1 MAHGKLDMGMAWT
14 QATALMG
21 LNRDTI
27 GAIAGLFFFLPAMAS
42 ALFVPVTAITT
53 APPAGSSGS
62 QDPAVVMQAAVDQ
75 MTALYADNWPI
86 LLAVFGMQF
95 IGSMSLFAL
104 LTDRGN
110 PTVGEA
116 LATGIKGLPSYIA
129 AQLITVIGASL
140 AIGLPLGLVSALGGE
155 AVAVLAV
162 LAALVAVI
170 YIMVKVSLAAPVIA
184 IEGQRNPFTALVRSW
199 QLTKGNSVRIA
210 IFIALLVVVIGIISA
225 LVSGIITLILAA
237 IGGGV
242 ATVGGAAINALVNA
256 LLTALFVVVTV
267 AIYRQLSDDLPQRAA
282 DVFE

>member
-1 MAHGKLDMGMAWT
+1 MAHGKLDMGKAWT

-27 GAIAGLFFFLPAMAS
+27 GAIAGLFFFLPSMAS
-42 ALFVPVTAITT
+42 ALFVPVTAITP
-53 APPAGSSGS
+53 APPAGSGGE
-62 QDPAVVMQAAVDQ
+62 DPAVVMQAAVDQ

-86 LLAVFGMQF
+86 LLAVFAMQF

-162 LAALVAVI
+162 LAALVAII
-170 YIMVKVSLAAPVIA
+170 YLMVKVSLAAPVIA

-210 IFIALLVVVIGIISA
+210 VFIALLVVVIGIIST

-237 IGGGV
+237 VGGGV
-242 ATVGGAAINALVNA
+242 ATIGGAALNALVNA

>member
-1 MAHGKLDMGMAWT
+1 MAHGKLDMGKAWT
-14 QATALMG
+14 QATALIG

-27 GAIAGLFFFLPAMAS
+27 GAIAGLFFFLPSMAS
-42 ALFVPVTAITT
+42 ALFVPVTAITP
-53 APPAGSSGS
+53 APPAGSGGE
-62 QDPAVVMQAAVDQ
+62 DPAVVMQAAVDQ
-75 MTALYADNWPI
+75 MAALYADNWPI
-86 LLAVFGMQF
+86 LLAVFAMQF

-155 AVAVLAV
+155 AVALLAI
-162 LAALVAVI
+162 LA
-170 YIMVKVSLAAPVIA
+170 
-184 IEGQRNPFTALVRSW
+184 ALVRSW

-210 IFIALLVVVIGIISA
+210 VFIALLVVVIGIIA
-225 LVSGIITLILAA
+225 TLVSGIVTLILAA

-242 ATVGGAAINALVNA
+242 ATIGGAAVNALVNA